1 MTTTLH
7 HLSVPTPTTPLTVLL
22 DGDTVVASGFGSAE
36 QLRERLPEPADL
48 VAAPADHPVG
58 TALRAWLDGDEG
70 ALDRVEVSQPGT
82 DFQQQVWAALRAI
95 PAGRTRSYGEVAAA
109 VGRPGA
115 SRALPPCPAG
125 GRRHRRLRVGRRRQ
139 ALAAGRRG
147 LGDDLIRPTTA
158 AQRQTAAPPVR
169 DGAAV
174 RVQKDAG

>member
-36 QLRERLPEPADL
+36 QLRDRLPDPAVL
-48 VAAPADHPVG
+48 VAASPDHPVG
-58 TALRAWLDGDEG
+58 TALRAWLAGDEG

-115 SRALPPCPAG
+115 SRAVGSACARNRLAPFVPCHRVLPA
-125 GRRHRRLRVGRRRQ
+125 
-139 ALAAGRRG
+139 
-147 LGDDLIRPTTA
+147 
-158 AQRQTAAPPVR
+158 
-169 DGAAV
+169 DGATGAYAWGADV
-174 RVQKDAG
+174 KRWLLDAEASATT